1 MITGGDTNIEDIDL
15 FGWEGSSDLLGRAER
30 GLANY
35 DIRVIGADPSASFA
49 QERDLARRAV
59 ALVSVSVMI
68 EGRFVGHDWL
78 TANAIPVIWMAS
90 EQRGYDPRFYPQ
102 AYSYTL
108 PLSFTGAELRN
119 RSAEHT
125 SELQSL
131 MRH

>member
-78 TANAIPVIWMAS
+78 TANAIPVIWVAS
-90 EQRGYDPRFYPQ
+90 QQRGQDPRLDRTRVLYGK
-102 AYSYTL
+102 S
-108 PLSFTGAELRN
+108 GAVRVDHGGRVSMN
-119 RSAEHT
+119 
-125 SELQSL
+125 
-131 MRH
+131 